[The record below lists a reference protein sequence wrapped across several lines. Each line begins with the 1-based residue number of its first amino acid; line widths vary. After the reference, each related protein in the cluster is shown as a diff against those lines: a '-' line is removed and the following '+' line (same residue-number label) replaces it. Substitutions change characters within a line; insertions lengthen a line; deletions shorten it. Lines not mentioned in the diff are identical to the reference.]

1 MLTTEKKLRVGIIF
15 GGRSCEHDVSLA
27 SAISV
32 MAHLDTE
39 KYEMVPIG
47 ISRSGQWLPGMPP
60 KTLLAREQEQE
71 QEVIGEKLPAVP
83 DHAHPVTAIADGS
96 LLSMEETLDVVFPIL
111 HGANGEDG
119 TVQGLLDLANVP
131 YVGCGVLGSALGMD
145 KEKMKL
151 IFRAIG
157 LSTVDA
163 LTFRRHCWE
172 HAAEATL
179 NNIEECLGYPC
190 FVKPANGGSSIGVS
204 KVYQRDGLERAIQ
217 LASEY
222 DSKIIVEQAIA
233 CRELACSV
241 LGNNDPTASVVGEV
255 IVNQEFYDYHAKYFD
270 TSSRTVVP
278 ADIPKPLADEIR
290 HQAIQAFTALDLSG
304 LARVDFFLEKE
315 TERLF
320 INEVNT
326 LPSFTQQC
334 MYSRLCG
341 ASGLTYPLLLDHLI
355 GLAIERHADRQ
366 RNRVSA

>member
-1 MLTTEKKLRVGIIF
+1 MHTTERKLRVGIIF
-15 GGRSCEHDVSLA
+15 GGRSCEHEVSLA

-60 KTLLAREQEQE
+60 KTLLAEEQRQE
-71 QEVIGEKLPAVP
+71 AIGEKLSAVP
-83 DHAHPVTAIADGS
+83 DTVRPMTAIANSS
-96 LLSMEETLDVVFPIL
+96 LLSMEGKLDVVFPVL
-111 HGANGEDG
+111 HGSNGEDG

-163 LTFRRHCWE
+163 LTFRRHRWE
-172 HAAEATL
+172 HAPEATL
-179 NNIEECLGYPC
+179 DKIEECLGYPC
-190 FVKPANGGSSIGVS
+190 FVKPANGGSSIGIS
-204 KVYQRDGLERAIQ
+204 KVYQRGGLERAIQ

-241 LGNNDPTASVVGEV
+241 LGNDDPTASVVGEV

-270 TSSRTVVP
+270 TTSQTVVP
-278 ADIPKPLADEIR
+278 ADISKSLADEIR
-290 HQAIQAFTALDLSG
+290 RQAIQALS
-304 LARVDFFLEKE
+304 
-315 TERLF
+315 
-320 INEVNT
+320 
-326 LPSFTQQC
+326 PSISQ
-334 MYSRLCG
+334 
-341 ASGLTYPLLLDHLI
+341 AWH
-355 GLAIERHADRQ
+355 E
-366 RNRVSA
+366 